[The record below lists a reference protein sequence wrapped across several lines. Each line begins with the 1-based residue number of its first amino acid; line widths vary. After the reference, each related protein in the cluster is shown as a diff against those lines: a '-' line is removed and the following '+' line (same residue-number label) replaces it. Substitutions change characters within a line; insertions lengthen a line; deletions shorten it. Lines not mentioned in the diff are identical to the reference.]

1 MDHLE
6 ELRKRLFFALIGIL
20 SLSITLFVMKDWVF
34 NRLIFAPRNP
44 DFITFRAWCAMGRF
58 TGAGDRLCVTEV
70 NYELINTTMLGNFS
84 AHILVS
90 AIGGFIGFIAYLN
103 SLPAPEQ
110 PRTPSNGQEPP
121 KTGTGSVAKEPT
133 QKKPGYKF
141 YDMLPDSEVVP
152 PQVDEYTPG
161 PGQTDF
167 DYLVQTGSFRTK
179 ADAEWQRAQIAFQGL
194 RAYVRQIDMDSGSTW
209 FRVNVGP
216 FTSRSQ
222 MNSAVDKLV
231 SINIEP
237 LVRKVAKD
245 KSGNN

>member
-1 MDHLE
+1 MSRDYS
-6 ELRKRLFFALIGIL
+6 RKAQKNRPAATPKKKAKPARKPQGQTPRKSVAKAQHGGL
-20 SLSITLFVMKDWVF
+20 SLKWLLSL
-34 NRLIFAPRNP
+34 A
-44 DFITFRAWCAMGRF
+44 
-58 TGAGDRLCVTEV
+58 
-70 NYELINTTMLGNFS
+70 
-84 AHILVS
+84 

-110 PRTPSNGQEPP
+110 PRTPSNVQEPP

-179 ADAEWQRAQIAFQGL
+179 ADAERQRAQIAFQGL